1 VVVINDH
8 EQEEPSVMNVSTV
21 GLDLAKNVFQVH
33 AINEAGEVIVRK
45 ALRRRQVMPFF
56 SRLEPCLIGM
66 EACGTSHFWA
76 REIAALGHE
85 VKLMPPAYVKPYVK
99 RGKTDAGD
107 AAAICEAVTRPT
119 MRFVAAKS
127 PEQQAMVALLR
138 SRDLLI
144 RQRTQLVN
152 TIRSQLAEFGIVL
165 AKGIQHALKLVDRL
179 LDGEA
184 LDIPAL
190 AARVLI
196 TLAEQVR
203 DLQVRVGSLEREL
216 RTWSRD
222 NQVAKRLQ
230 TIPGIGIITA
240 SALVASVTD
249 PQQFTSGRQFAA
261 WLGLT
266 PRADSS
272 GGKERLG
279 RISKM
284 GDQYLRRLLVTGM
297 TSRLRWL
304 RHHPEAQPW
313 AAELLQRKPAKLVA
327 VALANKTARVA
338 WAVMTRGEAY
348 RAPQPSNREAAA

>member
-1 VVVINDH
+1 
-8 EQEEPSVMNVSTV
+8 MNVSTV

-152 TIRSQLAEFGIVL
+152 MIRSQLAEFGIVL

-338 WAVMTRGEAY
+338 WAVMTRGEVY

>member
-152 TIRSQLAEFGIVL
+152 MIRSQLAEFGIVL

-216 RTWSRD
+216 KTWSRD

-348 RAPQPSNREAAA
+348 RAPQPSNRETAA

>member
-1 VVVINDH
+1 
-8 EQEEPSVMNVSTV
+8 MNVSTV

-216 RTWSRD
+216 KTWSRD

-338 WAVMTRGEAY
+338 WAVMTRGEKY
-348 RAPQPSNREAAA
+348 RAPQPSTQEVTT